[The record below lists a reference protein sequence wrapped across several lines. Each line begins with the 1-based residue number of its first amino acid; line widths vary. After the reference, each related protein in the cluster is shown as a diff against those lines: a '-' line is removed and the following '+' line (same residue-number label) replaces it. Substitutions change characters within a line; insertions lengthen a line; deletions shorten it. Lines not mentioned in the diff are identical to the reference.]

1 MARRDRVDQRVEIE
15 RRQVRVLSLY
25 KHHVRYVV
33 PGQVDLERIRVV
45 QIGKGYAVLGAHR
58 LANDDFVDVIEFVP
72 VFVVVVGL
80 FDERLESVKIE
91 T

>member
-1 MARRDRVDQRVEIE
+1 
-15 RRQVRVLSLY
+15 
-25 KHHVRYVV
+25 VV

-58 LANDDFVDVIEFVP
+58 LANDDLVDVIEFVP

-80 FDERLESVKIE
+80 FDERLESVKRE